1 MSGNQH
7 TNNKI
12 EGPIMMQSDKTQ
24 FNYIF
29 HIETYIYIYIYVVPT
44 GVCISIAN
52 YFWLHYS
59 ARESLRKNWK
69 HFVLFIIIFVIY
81 LRTQHSHSIYSL
93 SQLVLVVLNCQ
104 YKVLLRLYT
113 ISVRQTTIIINRN
126 SIISAKILSEVK
138 LMQSRNKMNIVQ
150 FKLAY

>member
-1 MSGNQH
+1 
-7 TNNKI
+7 
-12 EGPIMMQSDKTQ
+12 MMQSDKTQ

-69 HFVLFIIIFVIY
+69 HFVLFNYNIRY
-81 LRTQHSHSIYSL
+81 LSSNTTFSFHILALY